1 MKHLIVGVLA
11 VVALAIGAL
20 GIMFPKSVIEV
31 IESQNLGAAGPLH
44 TEFQEFEGGV
54 QYGNTHTLS
63 TSTTAGTIQA
73 AEVRR
78 WLKADTVVVTLT
90 GASSN
95 RTMTF
100 PASST
105 LRDLL
110 PRAGDMTKTCIHNA
124 TTGPAIV
131 LAGGTGFNLNTA
143 SSSATALGSTLIGAN
158 EIGCITFIR
167 GGATATTFDIEA
179 LFTSFK

>member
-1 MKHLIVGVLA
+1 MKQTLGFATLLLVIGVLVGA
-11 VVALAIGAL
+11 YVIPTSTPPVATPPSG
-20 GIMFPKSVIEV
+20 GS
-31 IESQNLGAAGPLH
+31 AGPLH
-44 TEFQEFEGGV
+44 TEYQEFEGGV
-54 QYGNTHTLS
+54 QYGNTLTVS
-63 TSTTAGTIQA
+63 TSTTAGIIPASEFRQ
-73 AEVRR
+73 

-90 GASSN
+90 GAASN
-95 RTMTF
+95 RTITF

-105 LRDLL
+105 LADAL

-131 LAGGTGFNLNTA
+131 LAGGTGVNLNVS
-143 SSSATALGSTLIGAN
+143 SSSASTLGSTLIGAN

-179 LFTSFK
+179 LFESFK